1 MNIHEEGL
9 NKTYVLGT
17 YWKCL
22 IEKLP
27 NEYSQMSTKANNSME
42 TICIEPKLATQ
53 TYDLLS

>member
-22 IEKLP
+22 IETLP
-27 NEYSQMSTKANNSME
+27 NEYSQMSSKANNSME

-53 TYDLLS
+53 TYDL